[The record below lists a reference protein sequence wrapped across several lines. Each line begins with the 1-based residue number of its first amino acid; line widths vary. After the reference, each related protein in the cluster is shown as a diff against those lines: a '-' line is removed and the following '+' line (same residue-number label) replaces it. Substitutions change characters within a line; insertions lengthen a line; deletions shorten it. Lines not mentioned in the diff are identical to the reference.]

1 MNFYLAS
8 FINLFLLF
16 FIAVSGLFARPISYV
31 DSWTFMTY
39 NNYDSNS
46 TLIHYSP
53 TSKYS
58 VGYKAEYWQSKEYF
72 LNSINVNYLIKRIN
86 KKFSQ
91 ANVYV
96 KSGIG
101 LMSTDFEKNDSRNE
115 LAGHLEVAT
124 DWETRRYFVSYFSKA
139 VKSESID
146 NTYMQHARLGIAPYI
161 AGYKKL
167 HTWLMYELKHMPEID
182 DSLLSGTIL
191 RLFKST
197 NMLEVGIDQRK
208 SLTLNFIKRF

>member
-1 MNFYLAS
+1 MVFYLAS
-8 FINLFLLF
+8 ILNILLLF
-16 FIAVSGLFARPISYV
+16 FISISGLLARPISYV

-39 NNYDSNS
+39 NNYDNNS

-58 VGYKAEYWQSKEYF
+58 IGYKTEYWQNKEYF
-72 LNSINVNYLIKRIN
+72 INSINLNYLIKRIN

-96 KSGIG
+96 KSGVG
-101 LMSTDFEKNDSRNE
+101 LMSTDFENYSNKNE
-115 LAGHLEVAT
+115 LAGHIEIAS

-139 VKSESID
+139 IKSETID
-146 NTYMQHARLGIAPYI
+146 NTYIQVGRLGVAPYI
-161 AGYKKL
+161 AGYGNL
-167 HTWLMYELKHMPEID
+167 HTWLMYNLKHMPEMENN
-182 DSLLSGTIL
+182 LLSGVIL

-197 NMLEVGIDQRK
+197 NMLEVGLDQRK
-208 SLTLNFIKRF
+208 NLTINYIKRF